1 MKRSS
6 LLVCFAALLS
16 LASCAERSLRQDI
29 LLENGWKFTK
39 SDGIYHSAVFDDSL
53 WEDVTVPHDWAI
65 YGPFDAGNDAQVVA
79 ITQNFETQASLKTGR
94 TGGLPYVGTGWYRT
108 RFDLDG
114 FDSSKNVDIL
124 FDGAMSHAQV
134 YLNGNYVGRW
144 PYGYNSFHF
153 DITPFLNKNGKDN
166 VLAVRLENLPESS
179 RWYPGAGLY
188 RNVHIVMTDKVH
200 IPIWG
205 TQIVCS
211 DVTARSADVHL
222 EAKLENPEG
231 KPYSVRT
238 EIVSDKGKKVFESSD
253 FECVEGGF
261 SQDFTLSKPSLWSPE
276 SPSLYKAL
284 THIIVDNEEV
294 DCYTTT
300 FGVRSIELV
309 ADKGFFLNGEVRKV
323 RGVCNHHDLGPLGA
337 AVNEAALRRQLTLL
351 KEMGCDAI
359 RTSHNMPAPELVRLC
374 DEMGFMMMLEPF
386 DEWDIRKCRN
396 GYHLEFEEWAEKD
409 MVNMLHQYRNSPSVV
424 FWSIGNEVPSQ
435 CYASG
440 YETAKYLIDICKRE
454 DPTRFIT
461 CGMDQVLCVL
471 DNGLASLLD
480 VPGFNYRVH
489 LYQQAY
495 DTLSHKLVLG
505 SETAS
510 TISSRGVYK
519 FPVKVTPRVHHPDLQ
534 TSSYD
539 VEYCSWSN
547 LPDDDFAMADDYT
560 WEIGQFVWTGFDYLG
575 EPTPYNVMPNHSSNF
590 GIIDLASIPKDRYYL
605 YRSQWRQDVK
615 TLHVL
620 PHWTWPGREGE
631 VTPVFV
637 YTNYPEAELFVNGE
651 SQGRR
656 TFSKNDRLGRYRLM
670 WNYVKYES
678 GEIRVVAY
686 DADGKPCEEKT
697 VRTAGEPYAL
707 QLKADRKRL
716 SADGKDL
723 CYVEVSM
730 VDKDGNLCPHASELV
745 SLTAEGDGG
754 AFRAAANGDPT
765 CLDLFHTGQMHLF
778 SGKLTAIV
786 QASATGGTVTLKA
799 SAEGVKDGTITIK
812 VR

>member
-1 MKRSS
+1 M
-6 LLVCFAALLS
+6 
-16 LASCAERSLRQDI
+16 
-29 LLENGWKFTK
+29 
-39 SDGIYHSAVFDDSL
+39 
-53 WEDVTVPHDWAI
+53 
-65 YGPFDAGNDAQVVA
+65 
-79 ITQNFETQASLKTGR
+79 
-94 TGGLPYVGTGWYRT
+94 
-108 RFDLDG
+108 
-114 FDSSKNVDIL
+114 
-124 FDGAMSHAQV
+124 
-134 YLNGNYVGRW
+134 
-144 PYGYNSFHF
+144 
-153 DITPFLNKNGKDN
+153 
-166 VLAVRLENLPESS
+166 
-179 RWYPGAGLY
+179 
-188 RNVHIVMTDKVH
+188 
-200 IPIWG
+200 
-205 TQIVCS
+205 
-211 DVTARSADVHL
+211 
-222 EAKLENPEG
+222 
-231 KPYSVRT
+231 
-238 EIVSDKGKKVFESSD
+238 
-253 FECVEGGF
+253 
-261 SQDFTLSKPSLWSPE
+261 
-276 SPSLYKAL
+276 
-284 THIIVDNEEV
+284 
-294 DCYTTT
+294 
-300 FGVRSIELV
+300 
-309 ADKGFFLNGEVRKV
+309 
-323 RGVCNHHDLGPLGA
+323 
-337 AVNEAALRRQLTLL
+337 
-351 KEMGCDAI
+351 
-359 RTSHNMPAPELVRLC
+359 
-374 DEMGFMMMLEPF
+374 
-386 DEWDIRKCRN
+386 
-396 GYHLEFEEWAEKD
+396 
-409 MVNMLHQYRNSPSVV
+409 
-424 FWSIGNEVPSQ
+424 
-435 CYASG
+435 
-440 YETAKYLIDICKRE
+440 
-454 DPTRFIT
+454 
-461 CGMDQVLCVL
+461 
-471 DNGLASLLD
+471 
-480 VPGFNYRVH
+480 
-489 LYQQAY
+489 
-495 DTLSHKLVLG
+495 
-505 SETAS
+505 
-510 TISSRGVYK
+510 
-519 FPVKVTPRVHHPDLQ
+519 TPRVHHPDLQ

-670 WNYVKYES
+670 WNDVKYES